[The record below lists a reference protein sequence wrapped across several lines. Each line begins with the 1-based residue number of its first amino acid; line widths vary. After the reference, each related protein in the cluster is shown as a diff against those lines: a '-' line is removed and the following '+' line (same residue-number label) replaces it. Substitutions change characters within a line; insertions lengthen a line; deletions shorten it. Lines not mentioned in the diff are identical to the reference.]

1 MPVYHYLRKLIYLA
15 DCYDIMRVRSEFRL
29 EYVFQAFEDIKE
41 YQPEKHN
48 PALIQFA
55 QQVYTL
61 YALVRCGSHS

>member
-1 MPVYHYLRKLIYLA
+1 
-15 DCYDIMRVRSEFRL
+15 MRVRSEFRL

-61 YALVRCGSHS
+61 YALVRCGSHRSTGLPQDSLLCNQPSANT